1 VRKEQED
8 AVIQTVDEIEARLHQ
23 LRVPETV
30 ITQHLDAL
38 RKTRRIKRKRLVLVT
53 EEEITCV
60 IEW

>member
-1 VRKEQED
+1 VK
-8 AVIQTVDEIEARLHQ
+8 QTVDEIEARLRR
-23 LRVPETV
+23 LGVPDDI